1 MAINENKKAHQKLES
16 ERKRYLTIVTISNLL
31 LASLFSTILYFGF
44 PSIEISIALS
54 FAILI
59 ASSTTAVSYC
69 LFLVLIKRLKN
80 KSTIYFDDKIVLKTK
95 KDLSIDEYKVE
106 DRNTN
111 IIDLNA
117 MLANEFRAPLTILKN
132 NLGNLDKTITKTPEH
147 LQTLA
152 NINSASFELDSLI
165 NNAIYITKFQERQ
178 FKVDLSSIKIIDVFE
193 LIREQIK
200 RISDSLDKKIRVSIL
215 PNLPKIDSDPKAMSL
230 ALYNLLGFII
240 KHGSES
246 IVTINSRFVDNNLE
260 IYISSKA
267 NTNINET
274 IQNSLKDGSEILG
287 NAKANL
293 GIFVAKI
300 IIEAHNGN
308 LIFENQIQSTQFKIV
323 IPVSKN

>member
-1 MAINENKKAHQKLES
+1 VAIDENNQTHQKIES
-16 ERKRYLTIVTISNLL
+16 ERKRYLTIITISNLL
-31 LASLFSTILYFGF
+31 LASIFSSILYFSF
-44 PSIEISIALS
+44 PGIEISTALS

-59 ASSTTAVSYC
+59 SSSTTTVSYC
-69 LFLVLIKRLKN
+69 TFLVLTRRPKN
-80 KSTIYFDDKIVLKTK
+80 KNTIYLDDKMLLENQ
-95 KDLSIDEYKVE
+95 KDSSIDEYKVE

-111 IIDLNA
+111 IIDLSA
-117 MLANEFRAPLTILKN
+117 LLANEFRTPLTILKN
-132 NLGNLDKTITKTPEH
+132 NLVNLDTTIAKTPEH
-147 LQTLA
+147 LQTLS
-152 NINSASFELDSLI
+152 NINSASFELDALI
-165 NNAIYITKFQERQ
+165 NNAIYFTKFQERQ

-200 RISDSLDKKIRVSIL
+200 RMSDSLNKKIRVSIL
-215 PNLPKIDSDPKAMSL
+215 PNLPKIDADPKFMSL

-240 KHGSES
+240 KHGSGS
-246 IVTINSRFVDNNLE
+246 IITINSRFVDNNLE

-274 IQNSLKDGSEILG
+274 IQNSLKDGSKILG
-287 NAKANL
+287 NPKANL

-308 LIFENQIQSTQFKIV
+308 LIFENLIQSVQFKIV